1 MNDLTKGSIRREF
14 IMLSIPLIAGNILQ
28 QLYNAVDAF
37 MVGRFAG
44 QEEFAAI
51 GVAGTV
57 MNLFLFA
64 IVGACTGLSVLFAR
78 CYGTGDYDKL
88 KKQHFTALFTGLIG
102 TAFLCIVSLFGMK
115 IILFLLQTPAELTG
129 YVTEYMRWIS
139 MALPFAFLYNMYAS
153 ALRASGNTFASLM
166 ILAASVAA
174 NLILDFL
181 FVGVFRWGIKG
192 AAEATFLTQ
201 CISAVLCILY
211 LYRCRKEMLIR
222 KSDCKIDGYVVKN
235 TIKCSIVTAFHQAGL
250 YIGKM
255 CVQGTVNT
263 GGTQV
268 IAAYTAATRI
278 EGFVN
283 SFGDSGSA
291 ITSVLVSQNYGAKK
305 TERVNK
311 TFRFSMKL
319 MAVGG
324 ILCGI
329 LLFVT
334 APLTISL
341 MQGTTHGT
349 SVTQAVSYLRIV
361 AIFYPFCFTG
371 STFTG
376 FFNGIGK
383 VLITFMGTLGQ
394 ITFRV
399 IASWLLFG
407 SFRLCAVAAAT
418 GIGWGLANAFW
429 AYRKYQIEGE
439 ASSRFIRTKKSGK

>member
-1 MNDLTKGSIRREF
+1 MNDLTKGSIKKEF
-14 IMLSIPLIAGNILQ
+14 ITLAIPLIAGNILQ

-37 MVGRFAG
+37 MIGRFAG
-44 QEEFAAI
+44 EEEFAAI

-88 KKQHFTALFTGLIG
+88 KKQHFTALLTGMIG
-102 TAFLCIVSLFGMK
+102 TLILCILSLCGMK
-115 IILFLLQTPAELTG
+115 GILFLLQTPQELGG

-153 ALRASGNTFASLM
+153 ALRASGNTLASLL
-166 ILAASVAA
+166 ILAASVVA
-174 NLILDFL
+174 NLFLDFL

-192 AAEATFLTQ
+192 AAEATFFTQ
-201 CISAVLCILY
+201 CISAILCILY
-211 LYRCRKEMLIR
+211 LIRCRKEMLIR
-222 KSDCKIDGYVVKN
+222 KSDCKIDVYLVRD

-263 GGTQV
+263 GGTPS

-283 SFGDSGSA
+283 SFGDSGSS

-305 TERVNK
+305 EERVKNIL
-311 TFRFSMKL
+311 RFSMKL

-334 APLTISL
+334 APLTIAW
-341 MQGTTHGT
+341 MQGHSQGE

-361 AIFYPFCFTG
+361 AIFYPLCFTG

-376 FFNGIGK
+376 FFNGVGK
-383 VLITFMGTLGQ
+383 VLITFMGTIGQ

-407 SFRLCAVAAAT
+407 NFKLCAVAAAT
-418 GIGWGLANAFW
+418 GIGWSLANTFW
-429 AYRKYQIEGE
+429 AWNKH
-439 ASSRFIRTKKSGK
+439 RFGK

>member
-1 MNDLTKGSIRREF
+1 MNDLTKGSIKKEF
-14 IMLSIPLIAGNILQ
+14 ITLAIPLIAGNILQ

-37 MVGRFAG
+37 MIGRFSG

-88 KKQHFTALFTGLIG
+88 KKQHFTALLTGLMG
-102 TAFLCIVSLFGMK
+102 TIVLCIISLLGIK
-115 IILFLLQTPAELTG
+115 GILFLLQTPQELSG

-153 ALRASGNTFASLM
+153 ALRASGNTLASLL
-166 ILAASVAA
+166 ILAASVVA
-174 NLILDFL
+174 NLCLDFL
-181 FVGVFRWGIKG
+181 FVGVFRWGIRG
-192 AAEATFLTQ
+192 AAEATFFTQ
-201 CISAVLCILY
+201 CISAVLCIFY
-211 LYRCRKEMLIR
+211 LIRCRKEMLIR
-222 KSDCKIDGYVVKN
+222 KSDCKIDACLARD

-263 GGTQV
+263 GGTPS

-278 EGFVN
+278 EGFIN

-305 TERVNK
+305 EERVGRI
-311 TFRFSMKL
+311 FRFSMKL

-329 LLFVT
+329 LLFLT
-334 APLTISL
+334 APMTIAW
-341 MQGTTHGT
+341 MQGSASGE

-361 AIFYPFCFTG
+361 SVFYPLCFTG

-376 FFNGIGK
+376 FFNGVGK
-383 VLITFMGTLGQ
+383 VLITFMGTIGQ

-399 IASWLLFG
+399 VASWLLFED
-407 SFRLCAVAAAT
+407 FKLCAVAAAT
-418 GIGWGLANAFW
+418 GIGWFLANVFW
-429 AYRKYQIEGE
+429 AWNKH
-439 ASSRFIRTKKSGK
+439 RFGK